1 MKKLIASLIAAAS
14 IFAPTASLA
23 ENTFDDHVNLWTTL
37 QDVGVT
43 TMLNH
48 KIHCNRTEKM
58 NGVYFPFA
66 AMLVI
71 CQDLAKGTDEAYW
84 TKNDLD
90 TLRHESHHI
99 VQDCAIG
106 GLGDGKAGLL
116 FADGNEFNSVVLP
129 VLGATKVQQ
138 IRKDYSFL
146 SERDVRLELEAFAVA
161 DTVPAAS
168 IAAKIKQFCKM

>member
-1 MKKLIASLIAAAS
+1 MKKLITSLIAAAS

-23 ENTFDDHVNLWTTL
+23 ENTFEDHVNLWTTL

-43 TMLNH
+43 TLLNH
-48 KIHCNRTEKM
+48 KIHCNKDARM
-58 NGVYFPFA
+58 DGVYFPFA

-71 CQDLAKGTDEAYW
+71 CQDHANGEQEAYW

-90 TLRHESHHI
+90 TLRHEAHHI

-106 GLGDGKAGLL
+106 GLGDGKAALL
-116 FADGNEFNSVVLP
+116 FPEKEEFNSVILP
-129 VLGATKVQQ
+129 VLGAERVQQ

-146 SERDVRLELEAFAVA
+146 SEKDIRMELEAFAVA
-161 DTVPAAS
+161 DTIPASS
-168 IAAKIKQFCKM
+168 IAAKVKQFCKV

>member
-1 MKKLIASLIAAAS
+1 MKTLIASLIAAAS

-23 ENTFDDHVNLWTTL
+23 ENTFEDHVNLWTAL

-43 TMLNH
+43 TILNH
-48 KIHCNRTEKM
+48 KIHCKTNVKM
-58 NGVYFPFA
+58 DGIYFPFA

-90 TLRHESHHI
+90 TLRHEAHHI

-106 GLGDGKAGLL
+106 GLGDGRAALL
-116 FADGNEFNSVVLP
+116 FAEKDEFNSVVLP
-129 VLGATKVQQ
+129 ILGAARVQQ

-146 SERDVRLELEAFAVA
+146 SEKDIRLELEAFAVA

-168 IAAKIKQFCKM
+168 IAAKIKQFCEI